1 MKRPIFYKQLGF
13 IHLLLP
19 QQIRVILINHEGYVL
34 RPSAYLKPWRAQFPS
49 HTIFLLISTYEEI

>member
-19 QQIRVILINHEGYVL
+19 QQIRVILIIHEGYVL
-34 RPSAYLKPWRAQFPS
+34 SSAHLKPWRAQFPS
-49 HTIFLLISTYEEI
+49 HIIFLLISTYEEI